1 VQYGE
6 EMCRSLLQQGA
17 VCLHFYTLNLEK
29 VTVGILRQLGLATS
43 YDAAAEAAAIA
54 PPATENAAQ
63 MLDMIKSGE
72 ALKAGAA
79 DTNGAAAG
87 VCVRAA
93 LLGCQCTLRC
103 A

>member
-1 VQYGE
+1 MQYGE

-72 ALKAGAA
+72 ALKTGAA
-79 DTNGAAAG
+79 DTTGAAAG
-87 VCVRAA
+87 VCVCAA
-93 LLGCQCTLRC
+93 LLRC
-103 A
+103 

>member
-6 EMCRSLLQQGA
+6 EMCRSLQKQGA

-29 VTVGILRQLGLATS
+29 VTVGILRTLRLATS

-72 ALKAGAA
+72 VLKAGAA

-87 VCVRAA
+87 ACVQCAVVCY
-93 LLGCQCTLRC
+93 
-103 A
+103 